1 MEYWQLQEAKNRF
14 SELVKKA
21 VGSGPQ
27 IVKKRGVET
36 VVVISIDEY
45 RKLTRP
51 KSDLVDFFKKSPL
64 SDIEIDLE
72 RIKAYPREIDL

>member
-27 IVKKRGVET
+27 IVKKRGVDL
-36 VVVISIDEY
+36 INRFSGRILGIGLDES
-45 RKLTRP
+45 K
-51 KSDLVDFFKKSPL
+51 KWGEIQAIAKKS
-64 SDIEIDLE
+64 
-72 RIKAYPREIDL
+72 